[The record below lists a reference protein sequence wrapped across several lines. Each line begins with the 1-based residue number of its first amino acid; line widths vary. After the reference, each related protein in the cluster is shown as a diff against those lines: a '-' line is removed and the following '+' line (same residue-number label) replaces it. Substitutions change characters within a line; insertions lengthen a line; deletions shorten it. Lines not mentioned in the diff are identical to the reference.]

1 MNIRITTIALALLLA
16 GMVIVIP
23 VLHTTAAAQ
32 TGQPNDG
39 LTPIQKRLLS
49 GFASLQLD
57 QENGSDPQSANTYFP
72 RGSGDCTLVNSSNVK
87 VNQDCL
93 NLSDPDLQGR
103 GQAQNET
110 SIAQNPNQPNHI
122 VASYNDYRRGDGTCG
137 VSWSTDKGRT
147 WNDSTVPN
155 NFVRGQRTSGGHASI
170 IKLVAIRRSRG
181 IPKGMRISPV
191 RCSSADPPSPA
202 IQISR
207 MVSTFSA
214 PRRTLARPL
223 ISRRDRCSRTR
234 PAQGCQSPTN
244 NS

>member
-72 RGSGDCTLVNSSNVK
+72 RGSGDCTLVNSSNLK
-87 VNQDCL
+87 VNQNCL

-103 GQAQNET
+103 ELQ
-110 SIAQNPNQPNHI
+110 
-122 VASYNDYRRGDGTCG
+122 
-137 VSWSTDKGRT
+137 
-147 WNDSTVPN
+147 
-155 NFVRGQRTSGGHASI
+155 
-170 IKLVAIRRSRG
+170 
-181 IPKGMRISPV
+181 
-191 RCSSADPPSPA
+191 
-202 IQISR
+202 
-207 MVSTFSA
+207 
-214 PRRTLARPL
+214 
-223 ISRRDRCSRTR
+223 
-234 PAQGCQSPTN
+234 
-244 NS
+244 

>member
-1 MNIRITTIALALLLA
+1 MNNRITTIALALLLA

-155 NFVRGQRTSGGHASI
+155 NFVRGQ
-170 IKLVAIRRSRG
+170 
-181 IPKGMRISPV
+181 GMRISPV

-223 ISRRDRCSRTR
+223 ISPRDRCSRTR